1 MLEWLESTELAMW
14 VGQSPSVWS
23 MPTVLTLHTTGLA
36 LLVGASWVLDLR
48 ILGISRNV
56 PLSAF
61 RWVFPVV
68 AIGLVMNVITGVLL
82 FMKAAT
88 AWGTSFPFLVKMS
101 LVAASVATV
110 VPIRAHVLRADTAGG
125 LPAEAPAAKAG
136 NVRYWAI
143 ASIIAWCAAVTAGR
157 LLAYLMV

>member
-1 MLEWLESTELAMW
+1 VLEWLESTQLALW

-23 MPTVLTLHTTGLA
+23 MPTILTLHTTGLA

-48 ILGISRNV
+48 LLGISRHI

-68 AIGLVMNVITGVLL
+68 AVGLVVNVVTGVML
-82 FMKAAT
+82 FIKAAT
-88 AWGTSFPFLVKMS
+88 TWGTSIPFLIKMI
-101 LVAASVATV
+101 LVIASVVTV
-110 VPIRAHVLRADTAGG
+110 VPIRAHVLRGDTAGG
-125 LPAEAPAAKAG
+125 
-136 NVRYWAI
+136 NVRFWAI
-143 ASIIAWCAAVTAGR
+143 ASILAWSAAVTAGR

>member
-23 MPTVLTLHTTGLA
+23 MPTILTLHTGGLA
-36 LLVGASWVLDLR
+36 LLVGACWVLDLR
-48 ILGISRNV
+48 LLGISRTV

-68 AIGLVMNVITGVLL
+68 AASLVVNVITGVLL
-82 FMKAAT
+82 FIKAAT
-88 AWGTSFPFLVKMS
+88 TWGTSFPFLVKMS
-101 LVAASVATV
+101 LVVVSVATI
-110 VPIRAHVLRADTAGG
+110 VPIRAHVLRGDTADGR
-125 LPAEAPAAKAG
+125 
-136 NVRYWAI
+136 VRSWAI
-143 ASIIAWCAAVTAGR
+143 VSILAWCAAVTAGR

>member
-1 MLEWLESTELAMW
+1 MLEWLESTQLAVW
-14 VGQSPSVWS
+14 VGQSPSVWA

-48 ILGISRNV
+48 LLGISRTI

-68 AIGLVMNVITGVLL
+68 TIGLVVNVITGVML
-82 FMKAAT
+82 FVKAAT
-88 AWGTSFPFLVKMS
+88 TWGTSLPFLIKMT
-101 LVAASVATV
+101 LVVASVATL
-110 VPIRAHVLRADTAGG
+110 VPIRAHVLRSDGVSV
-125 LPAEAPAAKAG
+125 LPADG
-136 NVRYWAI
+136 SVRLWAI
-143 ASIIAWCAAVTAGR
+143 ASILAWSAAVTAGR

>member
-1 MLEWLESTELAMW
+1 MLEWLESTQLAMW

-23 MPTVLTLHTTGLA
+23 MPTILTLHTTGLA

-48 ILGISRNV
+48 LLGISRTI

-68 AIGLVMNVITGVLL
+68 AIGLVVNVITGVLL

-88 AWGTSFPFLVKMS
+88 TWGTSFPFLIKMT
-101 LVAASVATV
+101 LVAVSVATL
-110 VPIRAHVLRADTAGG
+110 VPIRAHVLRSDDVTG
-125 LPAEAPAAKAG
+125 LPAASAKAG
-136 NVRYWAI
+136 NLRVWAI
-143 ASIIAWCAAVTAGR
+143 ASIVAWCAAVTAGR
-157 LLAYLMV
+157 LLAYLQV

>member
-1 MLEWLESTELAMW
+1 MLEWLESTQIALW

-23 MPTVLTLHTTGLA
+23 MPTILTLHTTGLA

-48 ILGISRNV
+48 LLGISRTI

-61 RWVFPVV
+61 GWVFPVV
-68 AIGLVMNVITGVLL
+68 AVGLVVNVITGVLL

-88 AWGTSFPFLVKMS
+88 TWGTSFPFLIKMT

-110 VPIRAHVLRADTAGG
+110 VPIRAHVLRGDTPGD
-125 LPAEAPAAKAG
+125 
-136 NVRYWAI
+136 NVRVWAI
-143 ASIIAWCAAVTAGR
+143 ASIVAWCAAVTAGR